1 MKKLFVILTAALM
14 TLPAAAQKPSKKQD
28 HSFQVAKN
36 LEIFNALYK
45 DLDRLYVDTLDAD
58 KVITIGIDAMLDYL
72 DPYTEFYAEE
82 DVEDLKML
90 TTGKYGGI
98 GSIIRM
104 RSDSTVIVSEPYEGM
119 PAAEVGLH
127 VGDVLKKIDNT
138 DLTGKKVSEVSDML
152 RGEPGTTFVLTVE
165 RPGENSPRDFK
176 ITRKNIKTPD
186 IPYYGLLNSR
196 NVAEGVD
203 GSKIGYINLSQFTEN
218 CSSDVRKAVISL
230 KEKGARALII
240 DLRGNGGGLL
250 GEAVKIV
257 NLFAPKGRTIVETKG
272 KTNQSSSTYKTT
284 REPLDLQI
292 PLCILVNNGTASA
305 SEILSGSLQD
315 LDRAVIVGSRTFG
328 KGLVQSPRDLP
339 YDTSIKVTTAKY
351 YIVSGRCIQAVDYK
365 RKREGGGDG
374 RVPDSLATVFHTDAG
389 RVVLDGNGIKPDVE
403 VKRDTMAN
411 IVYYMSND
419 DVLTDWGTQYV
430 AAHPTIAPI
439 DDFALTDADFDDLKR
454 LAKEKNFKYDRLSEK
469 RLEDLKKTA
478 QFEGYFDDAK
488 AEFDALEA
496 KLQHNIEQEMDRY
509 KDDIMQLMA
518 IEVVKRYYF
527 QAGMIQETLK
537 KDPDL
542 KKASEI
548 LNNQEEYHRIL
559 SNSSNGS

>member
-1 MKKLFVILTAALM
+1 MKKLFVILVAVVIA
-14 TLPAAAQKPSKKQD
+14 LPAAAQKPNKKQD

-36 LEIFNALYK
+36 LEIFNSLYK

-58 KVITIGIDAMLDYL
+58 KIITIGIDAMLDYL

-165 RPGENSPRDFK
+165 RPGEITPREFK

-186 IPYYGLLNSR
+186 LPYYGLLNSQ

-230 KEKGARALII
+230 KEKGAKALII

-284 REPLDLQI
+284 REPLDLEI

-351 YIVSGRCIQAVDYK
+351 YIVSGRCIQAIDYK

-411 IVYYMSND
+411 IVYYMSTD

-430 AAHPTIAPI
+430 LAHPTIPPI
-439 DDFALTDADFDDLKR
+439 DDFVLTDTDFDDLKR

-478 QFEGYFDDAK
+478 QFEGYYEDAK

-496 KLQHNIEQEMDRY
+496 KLQHNIDQELDRY

-548 LNNQEEYHRIL
+548 LNNQEEYWKIL
-559 SNSSNGS
+559 GKPR